1 MNANVRGDAGE
12 NQGNIPRRM
21 SYSEEKTMADGHE
34 LQRAIETLTGEIRLL
49 RDELVRKDVYAADE
63 ARRADAYRALTRE
76 IEDMKREADDAAR
89 ERRADRR
96 VLYGALAASICTV
109 IVSFFTQAGGVS

>member
-1 MNANVRGDAGE
+1 
-12 NQGNIPRRM
+12 
-21 SYSEEKTMADGHE
+21 MADGLE
-34 LQRAIETLTGEIRLL
+34 LQRAVEALTGEIRLL

-63 ARRADAYRALTRE
+63 QRRIDAYRTLTRE
-76 IEDMKREADDAAR
+76 LEDMKREADEAAR

-109 IVSFFTQAGGVS
+109 VVSFFTQAGGVTPGGG